1 MSEGFELTSEQVS
14 YWLDK
19 VIERD
24 SRILDIRP
32 VMTDTGIDITQTIE
46 GRLNAYIEVRAYIKR
61 GKKGLPYV
69 S

>member
-24 SRILDIRP
+24 SRILDKRP
-32 VMTDTGIDITQTIE
+32 IVTDTGIDITQTIE
-46 GRLNAYIEVRAYIKR
+46 GRLNAYIEVKGYIER